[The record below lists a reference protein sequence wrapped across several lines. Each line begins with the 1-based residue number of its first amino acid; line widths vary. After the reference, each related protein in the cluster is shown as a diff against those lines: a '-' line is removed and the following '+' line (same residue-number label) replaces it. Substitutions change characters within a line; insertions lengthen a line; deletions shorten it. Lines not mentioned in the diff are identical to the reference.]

1 VNWWRTYVCLCV
13 CDECVCSYSPM
24 HAVQLWKGL
33 IGKHESDKRILYD
46 ALRQLVPML
55 PLAAIDRLVK
65 IRERV

>member
-1 VNWWRTYVCLCV
+1 
-13 CDECVCSYSPM
+13 M